1 MSGTLRTFVIPF
13 KRKPKAL
20 MVTNIPVLN
29 LVDQYKEVQSVLEQ
43 NVLNVLRS
51 GHYILGEYGTRLE
64 NEVAAICDAKY
75 GIGVANGTDALVLA
89 MMALDIKPG
98 DEVITT
104 AHSWISSSEAVS
116 QTGATPVFVDVDDFY
131 TIDAAKIEAA
141 ITERTKALIPVHL
154 YGQACAMGS
163 IMEVAKRRG
172 LRVLEDCAQAHYAT
186 WGGQRIGTF
195 GDVATFSFYPGKNLG
210 AYGDAGAIVTR
221 DAALAEKMRMY
232 ANHGQLKKHDHRIE
246 GINSRLDA
254 LQAAILSAKLP
265 HILDWTAR
273 RQQVAAWYGQ
283 ALAGIDSVECPKVR
297 EGGTHVYHLYVIQHA
312 ERDALAVHLADRG
325 IQTAVH
331 YPTALPLLKC
341 YAPRGF
347 TAEQFP
353 RASRNQSRILS
364 LPMYPEMTREMVQYV
379 ADSIAAFRGR

>member
-1 MSGTLRTFVIPF
+1 MKIPF
-13 KRKPKAL
+13 
-20 MVTNIPVLN
+20 
-29 LVDQYKEVQSVLEQ
+29 VDLHAQYLAHRET
-43 NVLNVLRS
+43 
-51 GHYILGEYGTRLE
+51 ID
-64 NEVAAICDAKY
+64 AAIADIITRTAFIGGDAVTRFEAAYAEHY
-75 GIGVANGTDALVLA
+75 GIAHCVSCANGTDAIYIALK
-89 MMALDIKPG
+89 MMGIAPG

-116 QTGATPVFVDVDDFY
+116 QVGAMPVFVDVDDFY

-141 ITERTKALIPVHL
+141 ITPRTKVLIPVHL
-154 YGQACAMGS
+154 YGQACAMGP
-163 IMEVAKRRG
+163 IMEIARRRG

-221 DAALAEKMRMY
+221 DGELAEKMRMY

-273 RQQVAAWYGQ
+273 RQQVAAWYGE
-283 ALAGIDSVECPKVR
+283 ALAGIAGIELPKVR

-341 YAPRGF
+341 YASRGF

>member
-1 MSGTLRTFVIPF
+1 MRVPFVDLH
-13 KRKPKAL
+13 A
-20 MVTNIPVLN
+20 
-29 LVDQYKEVQSVLEQ
+29 QYLAHREA
-43 NVLNVLRS
+43 
-51 GHYILGEYGTRLE
+51 ID
-64 NEVAAICDAKY
+64 AAIADTIARTAFIGGEAVTRFEAAYAEHY
-75 GIGVANGTDALVLA
+75 GVAHCVSCANGTDAIYIALK
-89 MMALDIKPG
+89 MMGIVPG

-116 QTGATPVFVDVDDFY
+116 QTGAAPVFVDVDDFY

-141 ITERTKALIPVHL
+141 ITPRTKALIPVHL
-154 YGQACAMGS
+154 YGQACAMGP
-163 IMEVAKRRG
+163 IMEIARRRG

-186 WGGQRIGTF
+186 WGGQRVGTF

-221 DAALAEKMRMY
+221 DAALAETMRMY

-283 ALAGIDSVECPKVR
+283 ALAGIDSVERPLVR

-312 ERDALAVHLADRG
+312 ERDALAAHLAERG

-341 YAPRGF
+341 YASRGF

-364 LPMYPEMTREMVQYV
+364 LPMYPELTREMVQYV
-379 ADSIAAFRGR
+379 ADSIAAFRGH